1 MPTSD
6 RIPPRRFLGWALAL
20 FALVCVMA
28 VGVSLVRSAR
38 GAFDG
43 LGGIGR
49 AEPPRIT
56 QQLVVERLQAVARL
70 VSSEMTLRDVV
81 VYEQTRFGSTKRAL
95 LVVTGRV
102 AAGIDL
108 EKGTD
113 VEIDSTARRI
123 VVTLPPAQVFSV
135 DVTDV
140 TTYDERAGLLN
151 PFRADDRDRIQ
162 REVRAKLEEAARE
175 SGILQHADE
184 SAARALTEL
193 LERDG
198 YTVEIR
204 RPPVMR
210 APGG

>member
-1 MPTSD
+1 MPTSE
-6 RIPPRRFLGWALAL
+6 RITPRRALLRGLVLVALLAL
-20 FALVCVMA
+20 IAA
-28 VGVSLVRSAR
+28 GVSLVR
-38 GAFDG
+38 GATG
-43 LGGIGR
+43 ALAGIGQPS
-49 AEPPRIT
+49 PPRIT
-56 QQLVVERLQAVARL
+56 QQLVVERLQTVARL

-108 EKGTD
+108 EKGTE
-113 VEIDSTARRI
+113 VEIDSVARRI
-123 VVTLPPAQVFSV
+123 TVSLPPAEIFSI

-162 REVRAKLEEAARE
+162 REVRAKLEQAARE

-184 SAARALTEL
+184 SAAKALVEL

-198 YTVEIR
+198 YTVQIR
-204 RPPVMR
+204 RPPVIR
-210 APGG
+210 RPDG